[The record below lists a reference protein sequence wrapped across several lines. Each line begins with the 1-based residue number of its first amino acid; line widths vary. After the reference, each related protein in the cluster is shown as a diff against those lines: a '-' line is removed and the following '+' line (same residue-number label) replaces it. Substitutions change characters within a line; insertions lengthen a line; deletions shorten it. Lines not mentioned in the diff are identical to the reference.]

1 MLISKAARNL
11 NYNANPFAQKIGN
24 PKNVIFQITDT
35 KLCVPIVT
43 LSKENDAKSLE
54 QLKAGFKRT
63 IKWTKYSS
71 QITVQPQNNNL
82 SYLTDPKFSNVNRLF
97 VLSFVRTNARNNRD
111 SFSDYYVSNV
121 EIKDFNVLINPKTF
135 WFASKKWRRS
145 LRKDYWNEQ

>member
-43 LSKENDAKSLE
+43 LSKENDAKRLE

-63 IKWTKYSS
+63 IK
-71 QITVQPQNNNL
+71 
-82 SYLTDPKFSNVNRLF
+82 
-97 VLSFVRTNARNNRD
+97 
-111 SFSDYYVSNV
+111 
-121 EIKDFNVLINPKTF
+121 
-135 WFASKKWRRS
+135 
-145 LRKDYWNEQ
+145 

>member
-1 MLISKAARNL
+1 MLISKAARNP
-11 NYNANPFAQKIGN
+11 NYNANPVVQKIGN

-35 KLCVPIVT
+35 KLCLPVVT
-43 LSKENDAKSLE
+43 LSKENDAKRLE

-97 VLSFVRTNARNNRD
+97 VLSFLRTNAGNNRD
-111 SFSDYYVSNV
+111 SFSDYYVSHV